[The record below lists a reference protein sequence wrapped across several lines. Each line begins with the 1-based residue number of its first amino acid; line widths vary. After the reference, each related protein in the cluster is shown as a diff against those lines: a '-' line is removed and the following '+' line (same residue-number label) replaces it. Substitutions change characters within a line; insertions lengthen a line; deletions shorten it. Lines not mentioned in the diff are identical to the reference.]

1 MESIYLAIAGLS
13 LSVIVLVVSVV
24 WSWFKIVNGLKL
36 ISQTVSEMTLILR
49 KYMGKSNVFR
59 EGVSKDLEQFRN
71 EASQRNALCHENK
84 EKLIEIDNEIRLQNN
99 SQEFMKEMFKD
110 LKSIQSQTTTAIN
123 NLENATIRLGDAVK
137 NMPHIIKTVLQEHK
151 N

>member
-71 EASQRNALCHENK
+71 EASQRNTLCHENK

-123 NLENATIRLGDAVK
+123 NLENATIRLGDAIK
-137 NMPHIIKTVLQEHK
+137 NMPHVIKTVLQEHK